1 VDRADAEGDP
11 NLRMSVERLFLGAL
25 SPNLGTP
32 CCQSAVEVQRGL
44 DPWIEV
50 DGGQDGANAW
60 RAVAAGAD
68 AIVAGTAI
76 FGAADYAEAI
86 RRLRS
91 AEPPVA

>member
-1 VDRADAEGDP
+1 MDRADAEGDP

-50 DGGQDGANAW
+50 DGGQDGANLR
-60 RAVAAGAD
+60 RAVEAGVD

-76 FGAADYAEAI
+76 FGAAD
-86 RRLRS
+86 
-91 AEPPVA
+91 